1 MQGLNASKRYSLSCA
16 FEHTDDMVTNF
27 DKHAGRLYLYTAMVW
42 TAESQMRMIG
52 CLTSFLFLMLFV
64 SPVDAQDKRLEK
76 FFLSNSTLSESRA
89 PLYIA
94 QDLRLFEK
102 YGLDAQI
109 VNIRG
114 SAINNAALMAGE
126 IQMAVANG
134 MIAITAAARGA
145 PVVIVATIGPTRYSL
160 VSKSLTGA
168 SQLKGKVIG
177 IGGYGIGDYN
187 VLRRLLPNLGLSEKD
202 VTLLPTGTTSSFER
216 INMMLAGRADA
227 VLATKSNIDRVE
239 LRGVKLNV
247 LAGTEEQ
254 HVDVSGGDF
263 FTTREFLR
271 ARREQVKAVFRAFSE
286 AVRIGRENREVFHR
300 AIRRYMREDN
310 PKLIDKFYDAHYY
323 FAAKPRSMHP
333 LEKALDLDIKDLQA
347 TVPELRGRRA
357 AEFIDDTALKEVER
371 EGFFTWAK

>member
-1 MQGLNASKRYSLSCA
+1 MSAELLHAAFLSL
-16 FEHTDDMVTNF
+16 T
-27 DKHAGRLYLYTAMVW
+27 
-42 TAESQMRMIG
+42 
-52 CLTSFLFLMLFV
+52 LFPGPV
-64 SPVDAQDKRLEK
+64 SSQDKRLEK

-94 QDLRLFEK
+94 QDLKLFEK
-102 YGLDAQI
+102 YGLEAQI

-114 SAINNAALMAGE
+114 SAINNASLMAGE

-134 MIAITAAARGA
+134 TIAITAAARGA
-145 PVVIVATIGPTRYSL
+145 PVVILATIGPTRYSV
-160 VSKSLTGA
+160 VSRSLHSVA
-168 SQLKGKVIG
+168 QLKGKIIG
-177 IGGYGIGDYN
+177 IGGFGIGDYN
-187 VLRRLLPNLGLSEKD
+187 VLRRLLPRIGLGDKD
-202 VTLLPTGTTSSFER
+202 VTLFPTGTTSSFER
-216 INMMLAGRADA
+216 INMMLSGKADA

-239 LRGVKLNV
+239 LRGIKLNV

-254 HVDVSGGDF
+254 NVEVSGGDM

-271 ARREQVKAVFRAFSE
+271 TKTNQVKAVFRAFSE

-323 FAAKPRSMHP
+323 FAAKPRNMHP
-333 LEKALDLDIKDLQA
+333 LESALDLDIKDMQA

-357 AEFIDDTALKEVER
+357 ADFIDTTALKEVEK
-371 EGFFTWAK
+371 EGFFAWAK